1 MCEIILY
8 IVNIGSSEQ
17 MQSFILLPTI
27 SLLSHAHNMDDSG
40 MLFCLAFNSVFKY
53 YIKTFESALGLD
65 F

>member
-1 MCEIILY
+1 MCDIVLY

-27 SLLSHAHNMDDSG
+27 SLLSHAHTLHDSG
-40 MLFCLAFNSVFKY
+40 MLFCLAFSSIFKY
-53 YIKTFESALGLD
+53 YIKTSESALGLD

>member
-17 MQSFILLPTI
+17 MPSFILLPTI
-27 SLLSHAHNMDDSG
+27 SLLPYAHALDDSG
-40 MLFCLAFNSVFKY
+40 MSFCLAFHSMFKY
-53 YIKTFESALGLD
+53 YIKKFESALGLD

>member
-1 MCEIILY
+1 MCGIVLY

-27 SLLSHAHNMDDSG
+27 SLLSYAHTLDDSG
-40 MLFCLAFNSVFKY
+40 MLFCLVFNSMFKY
-53 YIKTFESALGLD
+53 YTKTFESALGLD

>member
-17 MQSFILLPTI
+17 MRSFILLPTM
-27 SLLSHAHNMDDSG
+27 SLLSYAHTLDDSG
-40 MLFCLAFNSVFKY
+40 MLFCLAFNSTFRY
-53 YIKTFESALGLD
+53 YMKTFESALGID